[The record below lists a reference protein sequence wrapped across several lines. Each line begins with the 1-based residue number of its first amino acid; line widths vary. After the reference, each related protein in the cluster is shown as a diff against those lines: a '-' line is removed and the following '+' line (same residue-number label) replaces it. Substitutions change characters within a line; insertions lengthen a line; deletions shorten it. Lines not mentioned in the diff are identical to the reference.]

1 MLSNFTRDKSL
12 ARFSNSFPALSS
24 LPLSVPR
31 RPNPRPARAPCCT
44 CNSNKVCLISHQK
57 LKLDGSNNFFSSIFA
72 KISLGQDFK
81 QIAECQKRKD
91 TLATVGNTDD

>member
-1 MLSNFTRDKSL
+1 MVQIIFSL
-12 ARFSNSFPALSS
+12 QFL
-24 LPLSVPR
+24 
-31 RPNPRPARAPCCT
+31 
-44 CNSNKVCLISHQK
+44 Q
-57 LKLDGSNNFFSSIFA
+57 